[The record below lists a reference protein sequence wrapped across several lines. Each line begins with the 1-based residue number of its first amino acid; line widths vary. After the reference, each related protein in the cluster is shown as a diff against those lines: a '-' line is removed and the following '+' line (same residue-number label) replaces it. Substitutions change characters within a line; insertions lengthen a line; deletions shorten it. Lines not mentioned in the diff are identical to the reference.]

1 MHKYLLTRM
10 MFSIVTSILD
20 PLNYLIEFPR
30 WVIDI
35 SRVVIKILSGMVKLR
50 DKVAS
55 NVRKLHSSVEIR
67 RSVCNTERCSERSN
81 SSGRAKTQ
89 EVWVGSLFI
98 TLPNPNLSHLFT
110 PPLLLRRSLPCFVLP
125 TERPEHAS
133 GNVFPSPKSK

>member
-1 MHKYLLTRM
+1 
-10 MFSIVTSILD
+10 MFTSND
-20 PLNYLIEFPR
+20 
-30 WVIDI
+30 
-35 SRVVIKILSGMVKLR
+35 VVIKILSGMVKLR

-67 RSVCNTERCSERSN
+67 RSVSNTKRCSKRRN

-133 GNVFPSPKSK
+133 GNVFPSPKSKSFFPVCFLML